1 MHFKEKANRMLNDP
15 GFILWCSMD
24 LFCGSVVWYL
34 AKATD
39 YMASISPIIV
49 ISTLAFAFL
58 FAGLSFSVVMICL
71 SAKEIPIYGPEKA
84 YIEYPR
90 DMLIPEIPLQKGVK
104 KPEKKSLAEQLGTR
118 GIPYFED

>member
-1 MHFKEKANRMLNDP
+1 MYFREKANRMMNDP
-15 GFILWCSMD
+15 GFILWCTMD

-39 YMASISPIIV
+39 YMAQISPVIV
-49 ISTLAFAFL
+49 ISTFAFAAL
-58 FAGLSFSVVMICL
+58 FAGLSFSVIMIIL
-71 SAKEIPIYGPEKA
+71 NAKEIPLYGPPKT

-90 DMLIPEIPLQKGVK
+90 DMLIPEIPPQKGVK
-104 KPEKKSLAEQLGTR
+104 KPEKKSLAELLGTR